1 MPPQGGFCVFSQT
14 NTKRI
19 LITPVY
25 TVGSYAKMECMKETL
40 AIIAS
45 ILALVGNIPY
55 LRDVIR
61 KKIQPHPYTWLVWS
75 LVSLTTFF
83 GGLQKG
89 AGIGALPT
97 GVAELF
103 TIIIFIFSLQYGF
116 KQIRKIDTIFLVCAL
131 LGFIPWILTKDPTM
145 SIIIVVTIDMVAF
158 IPTLRK
164 TWHTP
169 RSETPVLY
177 SMNVLRHILTLFSLG
192 GYNIATM
199 LHSIVMIILNSS
211 MTTIILGR
219 RRKQR

>member
-1 MPPQGGFCVFSQT
+1 
-14 NTKRI
+14 
-19 LITPVY
+19 
-25 TVGSYAKMECMKETL
+25 MKETL

-103 TIIIFIFSLQYGF
+103 TIIIFIFSLQYEF
-116 KQIRKIDTIFLVCAL
+116 KQIRKIDTIFLICAL
-131 LGFIPWILTKDPTM
+131 LGFIPWILTKDPTI
-145 SIIIVVTIDMVAF
+145 SVIIVVTIDLIAF

-164 TWHTP
+164 TWRRP
-169 RSETPVLY
+169 KSETPILY
-177 SMNVLRHILTLFSLG
+177 AMNVSRHILTLFSLG
-192 GYNIATM
+192 AYNIATT
-199 LHSIVMIILNSS
+199 LHSIVMIVLNST
-211 MTTIILGR
+211 MTGIIL
-219 RRKQR
+219 RRKK